1 MGFLKALEAA
11 TATVGADNMIEPKAA
26 KELLDANSDALL
38 LDVQDPGSDSIPGA
52 YNASLGT
59 LVFKASQDLADFK
72 GEPAERPSSAP
83 TTPPAHRVH
92 TTCAPCRQPTGA
104 PAAADPKIA
113 DRAKDKLIVVTC
125 ALGGQAKLGA
135 KVLVEYGFTNV
146 KVVEGGCVAWKG
158 AGL

>member
-1 MGFLKALEAA
+1 MP
-11 TATVGADNMIEPKAA
+11 TATRSSSMSRTRVLTAFLGRTTP
-26 KELLDANSDALL
+26 AL
-38 LDVQDPGSDSIPGA
+38 A
-52 YNASLGT
+52 
-59 LVFKASQDLADFK
+59 
-72 GEPAERPSSAP
+72 PSSSRPHRTWLTSRVSLRSARRQHP
-83 TTPPAHRVH
+83 PHHLRTVSTPPAHRVH

>member
-1 MGFLKALEAA
+1 MRRRLPSGKRTIVEMGFLKALEAA

-72 GEPAERPSSAP
+72 GEPAERPLS
-83 TTPPAHRVH
+83 TPHH
-92 TTCAPCRQPTGA
+92 TTCAARRRCITRRRW
-104 PAAADPKIA
+104 IS
-113 DRAKDKLIVVTC
+113 C
-125 ALGGQAKLGA
+125 AR
-135 KVLVEYGFTNV
+135 T
-146 KVVEGGCVAWKG
+146 
-158 AGL
+158 

>member
-1 MGFLKALEAA
+1 MP
-11 TATVGADNMIEPKAA
+11 TATRSSSMSRTRVLTAFLGRTTR
-26 KELLDANSDALL
+26 
-38 LDVQDPGSDSIPGA
+38 
-52 YNASLGT
+52 AS
-59 LVFKASQDLADFK
+59 A
-72 GEPAERPSSAP
+72 PSSSRPHRTWLTSRVSLRSARCQHH

-92 TTCAPCRQPTGA
+92 TTCAPCCQPTGA